1 MPGYSAEAA
10 GSTTVK
16 LSRNIVLSLEIL
28 VAHKLRT
35 VLSVSGIVVGISAVV
50 LMVSAGSGAQ
60 KQILNRIQGMGTNLL
75 IVNAGRTMIIAGR
88 QRQMDT
94 VQTLLV
100 ADAQAIAKECSAVA
114 LAAPAVSKKLPVRWE
129 DQDAS
134 TNVVGMSVECLT
146 IRSITVAAGR
156 LFDVEESRA
165 ATRVAILGPT
175 AAANLFGGADPV
187 GQRIRI
193 GKVPF
198 EVIGLATPRG
208 TDVNGQDQDDVI
220 LVPLETAMRRI
231 LNVTYVQTV
240 YIRARDSQALGSAET
255 EATSLLRQRHRL
267 DGKPDDFTIQN
278 QATLLKTERATTD
291 SITLLIG
298 SVAGISL
305 VVGGVG
311 ILAVMLMSVRER
323 TREIGL
329 RRALGALRRDIR
341 NQFLLESAMLAGAG
355 GVVGVVSGVGLSLA
369 ISSLGYWPATVS
381 WPAAAVAFSFS
392 VVVGIF
398 FGLYPAARAAGLE
411 PIDALRAE

>member
-1 MPGYSAEAA
+1 
-10 GSTTVK
+10 VK

-35 VLSVSGIVVGISAVV
+35 VLSVSGIVVGIAAVV
-50 LMVSAGSGAQ
+50 LMVSAGSGTQ
-60 KQILNRIQGMGTNLL
+60 KQIMDRIQGMGTNLL
-75 IVNAGRTMIIAGR
+75 IVNAGRTMMIAGR
-88 QRQMDT
+88 ERQMDT

-100 ADAQAIAKECSAVA
+100 ADAQAIAKECPAVV

-134 TNVVGMSVECLT
+134 TNVVGMSADGLT

-156 LFDVEESRA
+156 LFDEEESRA
-165 ATRVAILGPT
+165 NTRVAILGPT
-175 AAANLFGGADPV
+175 AAANLFGGAEPV
-187 GQRIRI
+187 SQQIRI

-198 EVIGLATPRG
+198 EVIGLAKPRG
-208 TDVNGQDQDDVI
+208 TDLNGQDQDDVI
-220 LVPLETAMRRI
+220 IIPLETAMRRI

-240 YIRARDSQALGSAET
+240 YIRARDSQALGNAEA
-255 EATSLLRQRHRL
+255 EATSLLRRRHRL

-278 QATLLKTERATTD
+278 QAMLLKTERATTD

-305 VVGGVG
+305 VLGGVG

-341 NQFLLESAMLAGAG
+341 NQFLLESAILAGAG
-355 GVVGVVSGVGLSLA
+355 GVAGVVSGVGLSLA

-392 VVVGIF
+392 VMVGIF
-398 FGLYPAARAAGLE
+398 FGLYPAARAARLE